1 MIYLDLF
8 FTFLKIGLFTFGG
21 GQAMIPLIQEQVVS
35 RGWISSREMIDFI
48 AVSESTPGPLA
59 INVSTYVGMETA
71 GVLGAVLSTVGMVF
85 PSFIIILAVAK
96 FYEKFKKSTAIT
108 GALEGLKPAVI
119 ALIAS
124 AIITVGETVF
134 FPNGFN
140 AGQIINSQFILS
152 IIIFFIM
159 SFLSIYK
166 KINPIII
173 IGLSAIM
180 GIVAGYTLNL

>member
-8 FTFLKIGLFTFGG
+8 ITFFKIGLFTFGG

-35 RGWISSREMIDFI
+35 RGWISSKEMIDFI
-48 AVSESTPGPLA
+48 AISESTPGPLA
-59 INVSTYVGMETA
+59 INMSTYVGMETA
-71 GVLGAVLSTVGMVF
+71 GVLGAVLSTAGMVF